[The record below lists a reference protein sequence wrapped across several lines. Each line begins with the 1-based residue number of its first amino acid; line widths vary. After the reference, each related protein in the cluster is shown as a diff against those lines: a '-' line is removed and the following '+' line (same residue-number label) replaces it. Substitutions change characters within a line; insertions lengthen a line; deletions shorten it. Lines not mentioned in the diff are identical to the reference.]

1 MLEHIVKGARRG
13 PSLFVN
19 TDNNALTL
27 LGPWRLSGWNA
38 SPTRFELE
46 WTAGQRGKPGLNADI
61 NSATEATREIAD
73 PDFEILGTN
82 ADSTCTTFYAEG
94 GVSLTTKTTSGDQV
108 ILLPH
113 LDADQSAWTQVTWG
127 TDKETVWEC
136 DISTG
141 SAITTAIVW
150 AGLKL
155 TNTPT
160 AATDNDQVFLR
171 YEAGVSSGAWVLW
184 YSIGGTDTSIVLPLT
199 VAVSTRYHIKIAIGS
214 DRTAKV
220 YVNGVLYGTTTAL
233 TDATDLIPYIGVQT
247 ATAGA
252 RTVVVHHEAISRI
265 IG

>member
-1 MLEHIVKGARRG
+1 MDTVLAQGPIPARILYNTVTGVLSHRG
-13 PSLFVN
+13 VVRDDL
-19 TDNNALTL
+19 NALPKRYKL
-27 LGPWRLSGWNA
+27 RWI
-38 SPTRFELE
+38 
-46 WTAGQRGKPGLNADI
+46 AGQRGKPGVNGDI
-61 NSATEATREIAD
+61 ASTSEGTREIAD

-82 ADSTCTTFYAEG
+82 ADSSCTTFYAEG

-113 LDADQSAWTQVTWG
+113 LDANQSAWTQVTWG

-184 YSIGGTDTSIVLPLT
+184 YSIGGTDVSVVTPFT
-199 VAVSTRYHIKIAIGS
+199 VAVSTRYHIRIAIAS
-214 DRTAKV
+214 NRTAKV
-220 YVNGVLYGTTTAL
+220 YINGTLVGTTTAL

-247 ATAGA
+247 ATTAA
-252 RTVVVHHEAISRI
+252 RVVAVHSQAISRN